1 MKTPI
6 IIIYVTFGYAL
17 IWHKAKL
24 IIFQI
29 EYHTVRI
36 DGSNIN
42 NVIAQIVGNKVTKM
56 SLIIK
61 IVSLI

>member
-24 IIFQI
+24 IILQI
-29 EYHTVRI
+29 EYDTVRI
-36 DGSNIN
+36 DGSN

>member
-36 DGSNIN
+36 DGTT

>member
-29 EYHTVRI
+29 EYLLFELMELLMLH
-36 DGSNIN
+36 GSNCRE
-42 NVIAQIVGNKVTKM
+42 
-56 SLIIK
+56 
-61 IVSLI
+61 